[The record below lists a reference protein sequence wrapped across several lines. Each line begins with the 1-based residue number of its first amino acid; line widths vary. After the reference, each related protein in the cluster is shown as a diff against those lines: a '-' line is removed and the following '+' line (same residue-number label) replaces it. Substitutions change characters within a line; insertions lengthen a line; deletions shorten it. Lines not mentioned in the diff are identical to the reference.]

1 MKTDVMKIS
10 PTGEGMAEALR
21 QTEKAAAFQ
30 ELTPK
35 QGLRLRLLAEEMMG
49 MLRTIVGEGQAS
61 YWVEAEGNRFSLHLA
76 MGTRMNTDLR
86 EKLLKTSTSG
96 KNAAVQGFMSRI
108 KDIFVQLSEP
118 DGEGISPV
126 EYGFSYVDVTSFE
139 DASLGVT
146 THGMMYG
153 WSMKAYKDAVAE
165 HREEEQDK
173 WDELEKSIT
182 AKLADEVKV
191 FIRGN
196 TVEMVVEKAF

>member
-1 MKTDVMKIS
+1 MARTL
-10 PTGEGMAEALR
+10 TGVVSSDKR
-21 QTEKAAAFQ
+21 
-30 ELTPK
+30 
-35 QGLRLRLLAEEMMG
+35 
-49 MLRTIVGEGQAS
+49 
-61 YWVEAEGNRFSLHLA
+61 
-76 MGTRMNTDLR
+76 D
-86 EKLLKTSTSG
+86 KLLSISTSG
-96 KNAAVQGFMSRI
+96 KNAAVKGFMSRI

-118 DGEGISPV
+118 DGEGASPA

-153 WSMKAYKDAVAE
+153 WSMKAYKNAVAE
-165 HREEEQDK
+165 HQEEEQDK

>member
-1 MKTDVMKIS
+1 MKTDVIEIS
-10 PTGEGMAEALR
+10 PTGEGMTEALR
-21 QTEKAAAFQ
+21 QTEKAAAYQ

-49 MLRTIVGEGQAS
+49 MLRTIVGESKAS
-61 YWVEAEGNRFSLHLA
+61 YWVEAEGKAFKLHLA
-76 MGTRMNTDLR
+76 AGVRMNADLR
-86 EKLLKTSTSG
+86 EELLKTSTSG
-96 KNAAVQGFMSRI
+96 KNAAVKGFMSRVR
-108 KDIFVQLSEP
+108 DIFTQLTEP
-118 DGEGISPV
+118 DGAGIFPA

-139 DASLGVT
+139 DAALGVT

-153 WSMKAYKDAVAE
+153 WSMRAYKSAVEE
-165 HREEEQDK
+165 HRAEEPDK

-182 AKLADEVKV
+182 ARLADEIRI